1 LINNK
6 KLKSFVNIN
15 KKEENFMKVL
25 KYIINTLFIL
35 SFLTAVGHTINIGL
49 GWTLDTGVH
58 IRLGMFELQSVFG
71 SDVSIYGLRL
81 YPINKE
87 LSIMKKVF
95 NFYSGIETD
104 YVYSDVLDWG
114 YTAGVFTGLDKAI
127 FKNLHLS
134 LDLGVFFSTVK
145 GFEEFSDWGS
155 AINTKLTW
163 YIGGKK

>member
-1 LINNK
+1 MKISK
-6 KLKSFVNIN
+6 YNIC
-15 KKEENFMKVL
+15 
-25 KYIINTLFIL
+25 ITLFIL
-35 SFLTAVGHTINIGL
+35 LCLVTAVKAVDIGL
-49 GWTLDTGVH
+49 GWTLDTGIH
-58 IRLGMFELQSVFG
+58 ARIGMFELQSVFG

-134 LDLGVFFSTVK
+134 LDLGVFFSAVK
-145 GFEEFSDWGS
+145 GFEEFSDWGV

>member
-1 LINNK
+1 MK
-6 KLKSFVNIN
+6 RSKYNIC
-15 KKEENFMKVL
+15 
-25 KYIINTLFIL
+25 ITLFIL
-35 SFLTAVGHTINIGL
+35 LFLVTAVKAVDIGL
-49 GWTLDTGVH
+49 GWTLDTGIH
-58 IRLGMFELQSVFG
+58 ARIGIFELQSVFG
-71 SDVSIYGLRL
+71 SDASIYGLRL

-127 FKNLHLS
+127 FKTLHLS

-145 GFEEFSDWGS
+145 GWEEFSDWGA